1 MGYPPQAN
9 GKVESDLATLLSRLT
24 ATRAEYID
32 NVYDALHHPT
42 YVFPDDTDL
51 IATFTAGLAVDT
63 WGDWAEVE
71 DSEAVTLSSMFAA
84 NPGHITVIE
93 EEELSNINTVYMV
106 ELAYGDAKVHITG
119 QRFAGSGKFQNP
131 SNLARIYAAEIPAGQ
146 TVYYRMKSNTA
157 VADTAKVH
165 IRYHTH

>member
-1 MGYPPQAN
+1 MSYPPQAN
-9 GKVESDLATLLSRLT
+9 GKAETDLATLLSRLT

-32 NVYDALHHPT
+32 ANYDALHHPT

-51 IATFTAGLAVDT
+51 SCTFTAGQAADT
-63 WGDWAEVE
+63 WGAWAEVV
-71 DSEAVTLSSMFAA
+71 DSEAVTLSSKFAA
-84 NPGHITVIE
+84 KNGHITVVE
-93 EEELSNINTVYMV
+93 EEELSDINTVYMA
-106 ELAYGDAKVHITG
+106 ELAYGDAKVHITE

-131 SNLARIYAAEIPAGQ
+131 SNLARVFAKEIPAGE

-157 VADTAKVH
+157 VADTAKLH